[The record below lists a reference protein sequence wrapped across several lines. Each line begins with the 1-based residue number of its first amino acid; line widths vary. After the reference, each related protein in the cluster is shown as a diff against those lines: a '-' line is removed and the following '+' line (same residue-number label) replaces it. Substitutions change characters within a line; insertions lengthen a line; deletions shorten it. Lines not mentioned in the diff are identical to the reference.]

1 MKFIGYLLALGT
13 LVSSCV
19 NSNVSM
25 MQEGVWRT
33 TLHTES
39 GREIPFNFNFIHDAN
54 GKPVAEIIN
63 GDERLR
69 VDDIS
74 ITNDSVFI
82 KMPFFDSEF
91 KGRFEGDLIKGEWVK
106 HLADKDVSMRFV
118 AEPDTYWRFIESKT
132 KAKANVSG
140 RWSTTFIADKDT
152 TIAVGEFV
160 QHDNKLTGTFLTTTG
175 DYRYL
180 EGTVAGDEFY
190 LSCFDGGHAY
200 LFTGK
205 IEGNK
210 ITDGKFY
217 SGLSHVENW
226 TASKNE
232 KATLP
237 DAYTL
242 AKLKEGQKRL
252 DFAYPDL
259 NHQIVS
265 LKDPKFKDKVV
276 IVQLLGSWCPN
287 CMDETKF
294 LADFYKQNKTKG
306 LEIVGL
312 AFERTTD
319 FERSKKS
326 VLKFKDRFNVQYDL
340 LITNKT
346 SDSKQRNEALP
357 MLDRILGFPTTII
370 IGRDGEVRKIH
381 TGFSGPGTGKH
392 YDDFVKEFTQ
402 YINELLAESAKPP
415 VG

>member
-1 MKFIGYLLALGT
+1 MKFIGYLFVLGT
-13 LVSSCV
+13 LLSSCV
-19 NSNVSM
+19 NKNVTI

-33 TLHTES
+33 TLRTES
-39 GREIPFNFNFIHDAN
+39 GREIPFNFNFSHGKDDMPFVEIMN
-54 GKPVAEIIN
+54 GE
-63 GDERLR
+63 ERLR
-69 VDDIS
+69 VDDIR

-106 HLADKDVSMRFV
+106 HLADKDVAMKFV
-118 AEPDTYWRFIESKT
+118 AEPDTYWRFIESKIT
-132 KAKANVSG
+132 AKENVTG
-140 RWSTTFIADKDT
+140 RWSTTFVADKDT
-152 TIAVGEFV
+152 TAAIGEFV

-200 LFTGK
+200 LFTGRIENQK
-205 IEGNK
+205 IIE
-210 ITDGKFY
+210 GKFY
-217 SGLSHVENW
+217 SGLSHIENW
-226 TASKNE
+226 TAIKDE

-237 DAYTL
+237 DAYSL

-259 NHQIVS
+259 NRQIVS
-265 LKDPKFKDKVV
+265 LKDPKFKDKVIV
-276 IVQLLGSWCPN
+276 VQLLGSWCPN

-294 LADFYKQNKTKG
+294 LADFYKQNKSKG

-312 AFERTTD
+312 AFERTSN
-319 FERSKKS
+319 FERSKNS
-326 VLKFKDRFNVQYDL
+326 VMKFKNRFDVQYDL

-357 MLDRILGFPTTII
+357 MLDHIVGFPTTII
-370 IGRDGEVRKIH
+370 IGKDGEVRKIH
-381 TGFSGPGTGKH
+381 TGFNGPGTGKH
-392 YDDFVKEFTQ
+392 YDDFVKEFST
-402 YINELLAESAKPP
+402 YINELLAEQAKPNA
-415 VG
+415 